1 MSFGSVPV
9 PGRLAMRSAAVALAA
24 VLGMGFGLMPGTVM
38 AASVIPSESTCVPT
52 CGAPAID
59 GAEDIARAP
68 AISGELSVEAN
79 PLRKYAPIQQFLKV
93 FGAGAPSPAP
103 ALPAVVA
110 D

>member
-1 MSFGSVPV
+1 MSFGSFPV
-9 PGRLAMRSAAVALAA
+9 PGRLAMRCAAVALAA
-24 VLGMGFGLMPGTVM
+24 SFGVGIGLVPGMGS

-68 AISGELSVEAN
+68 AISGEMAVEAN

-93 FGAGAPSPAP
+93 FGTGASLPAP
-103 ALPAVVA
+103 AQPTIVS